1 MLLLLPYQLSLF
13 LLLLQLNIILAWD
26 QGETVLF
33 NIFKGPKALHSFTNL
48 PPGTLFPPF
57 GTSNSPPPSLYGRL
71 CTNAKASNRNQEDG
85 LALKVGR

>member
-13 LLLLQLNIILAWD
+13 LLLLQLNIILWD

-33 NIFKGPKALHSFTNL
+33 NKFKGPKALHSSINL
-48 PPGTLFPPF
+48 HPGTLFPPF

-85 LALKVGR
+85 LALKAGR